1 MIGRSQ
7 PIPLGSRR
15 KLKTHQDL
23 VRQID
28 QLFHPRSVAVV
39 GAPRE
44 LKAGKVF
51 LMALLDQK
59 FPGPIYPVNPVA
71 DEIDGLKAYPGV
83 AAIPDQVDLAIVLV
97 PRPMAL
103 EAVRECGRKGIK
115 GVVLFTSGFKETGSD
130 EGRSLEAEIAREA
143 EAWGLRLLGPNCM
156 GLYCPESGLSFFPQ
170 LSRESGGVGFISHS
184 GSLANILARIAPTK
198 GLAFS
203 KAASLGNECDLQS
216 ADMLLYLGQ
225 DPATMVIGAYLE
237 GVKDGRYFFEALQ
250 EASLEKPVILWRV
263 GLTAEGS
270 RAVASHTG
278 ALAGSEEIWR
288 GVVRQAG
295 AVEVVGFEA
304 LVDAL
309 IGFYLLPPNDL
320 GPRMAVISGP
330 GGLAVSAAEACGREG
345 LQLANPSPDTI
356 ARLAEF
362 VPHSGTSLKNPI
374 DVGLT
379 ASMDLNI
386 YFESIRTMLG
396 DPGVDAVVVMGTGL
410 SPELNDL
417 YTRTL
422 IRISGE
428 FAKPLLVAAIP
439 GFDTNLASKLLRAG
453 VPFFASAERA
463 MHVYA
468 LVWKYQSWR
477 SARQS

>member
-1 MIGRSQ
+1 M
-7 PIPLGSRR
+7 
-15 KLKTHQDL
+15 KTHAEL

-28 QLFHPRSVAVV
+28 RLFHPRSVAVV

-71 DEIDGLKAYPGV
+71 DEIDGLKAYPSV
-83 AAIPDQVDLAIVLV
+83 SAIPDQVDLAIVLV
-97 PRPMAL
+97 PRPRAL
-103 EAVRECGRKGIK
+103 EAVRECGRKGVK
-115 GVVLFTSGFKETGSD
+115 GIVLFTAGYKETGSD
-130 EGRSLEAEIAREA
+130 EGRALETELAREA
-143 EAWGLRLLGPNCM
+143 DALGVRLLGPNCM
-156 GLYCPESGLSFFPQ
+156 GLYCPESGLSFFPR

-184 GSLANILARIAPTK
+184 GSLANILARIAPAK

-225 DPATMVIGAYLE
+225 DPATTVIAAYLE
-237 GVKDGRYFFEALQ
+237 GVKDGRYFLEALKK
-250 EASLEKPVILWRV
+250 ASLAKPVILWRV
-263 GLTAEGS
+263 GLTDEGS

-278 ALAGSEEIWR
+278 AMAGSEEIWR
-288 GVVRQAG
+288 GAVRQAG
-295 AVEVVGFEA
+295 AVQVVGFEA

-309 IGFYLLPPNDL
+309 IGFYMLPRNDL

-345 LQLANPSPDTI
+345 LHLATPSPDTI
-356 ARLAEF
+356 SRLAEF
-362 VPHSGTSLKNPI
+362 VPDSGTSLKNPI

-386 YFESIRTMLG
+386 YFKAVQTLLG
-396 DPGVDAVVVMGTGL
+396 DPGVDAVLVMGAGL
-410 SPELNDL
+410 SPELNEL
-417 YTRTL
+417 YTQNL
-422 IRISGE
+422 IRIGRE
-428 FAKPLLVAAIP
+428 FEKPLLVAAIP
-439 GFDTNLASKLLRAG
+439 GFATDLASKLLRAG
-453 VPFFASAERA
+453 IPFFDSAERA

-468 LVWKYQSWR
+468 TVLKYQSWR
-477 SARQS
+477 SRRLKN